1 MFSSQ
6 PSMVLVFNL
15 MNPDFR
21 SGPAQR
27 SGQLTHSLADQFLP
41 RLLPLPQ
48 RAHLLLLRLSS
59 LAACGLARKAPA
71 GKDHFPVIGWP
82 PAPVLL
88 APAPGAVAAPIAV
101 PAALPSACRMLEVC
115 ALCETITAITA

>member
-1 MFSSQ
+1 
-6 PSMVLVFNL
+6 

-59 LAACGLARKAPA
+59 LAACGLARKAPD
-71 GKDHFPVIGWP
+71 GKDHFPVIGLT
-82 PAPVLL
+82 AVPVLL
-88 APAPGAVAAPIAV
+88 APVTGAVAAPIAV
-101 PAALPSACRMLEVC
+101 PAALPRACKMLEV
-115 ALCETITAITA
+115 